1 MAHGF
6 YLKSLYT
13 TTSEISLTP
22 NPRMMKTLCSL
33 HDQMSSHRY
42 IPMSYAHV
50 QQEQWQEHQQWR
62 VDHQGQEHH
71 EVQQQ
76 LVPVQVIYCM

>member
-1 MAHGF
+1 M
-6 YLKSLYT
+6 YKNLYT
-13 TTSEISLTP
+13 TTSEISLTT
-22 NPRMMKTLCSL
+22 NERMMKTLWSL
-33 HDQMSSHRY
+33 QDQMSSRWY
-42 IPMSYAHV
+42 IPMSSAHV

-62 VDHQGQEHH
+62 VDHQEQEHH